1 MDERSAGKLATKR
14 AQGAMRRRL
23 LKSLGITVF
32 AFLISLVMVSPLSFS
47 MMSLFAMPEA
57 NDFTISDFYHQV
69 ANRRDVRTL
78 EPRIV
83 IADIGSAD
91 RVGIASAI
99 EDIVNAGAE
108 AVGVDITFLE
118 PRDPE
123 EDAWLIETLRSAPR
137 LVMAST
143 VSEQP
148 DGTFKSGERSFFID
162 RLAGAAEGAV
172 NFPTKTE
179 RGTIREFRTWYDT
192 IPSFAVAMAGK
203 IDPGS
208 VAELRKRGLA
218 SEVIDY
224 PSREFTVIPIDEL
237 GERTS
242 ELKDKIVLIGAAGEL
257 DDVHVTPI
265 EARMPGIRIHAYALS
280 QILGH
285 RYYLRTGKAFD
296 WTVAFLLCFGLI
308 FMSLS
313 IKPTVKGLITRLLQ
327 FLLVYVAMQ
336 AGYALFVDRQIVVNF
351 SYILLMLAFGLIATD
366 IWNGLTVILNRLS
379 AYLDKKRHKTYAKA
393 EPAPAGD
400 TTEPPIANPT

>member
-265 EARMPGIRIHAYALS
+265 EARMPGIRIHAYALG
-280 QILGH
+280 Q
-285 RYYLRTGKAFD
+285 
-296 WTVAFLLCFGLI
+296 
-308 FMSLS
+308 
-313 IKPTVKGLITRLLQ
+313 GLITRLLQ

-400 TTEPPIANPT
+400 TTEPPTANPT